1 MEIIKVGLVLKGYFL
16 QEWEK
21 NERLGD
27 AATGSQIGAKDLGMV
42 IDLIYF

>member
-1 MEIIKVGLVLKGYFL
+1 VDIIKVGLVLKGYFQ

-27 AATGSQIGAKDLGMV
+27 AATGSQIGTKDLGMV
-42 IDLIYF
+42 NDLIYF

>member
-1 MEIIKVGLVLKGYFL
+1 MDIIKVGLVLKGYFV

-27 AATGSQIGAKDLGMV
+27 AATGSQIGTKDLGMV